1 MTTDSWIATTA
12 LLVSA
17 ISLVLSYVVFRRDN
31 TLRNTQI
38 RTELLTK
45 TVSLKFEYEKLLKE
59 INRALKY
66 ANHASADLRND
77 LETER
82 NHVKEFLA
90 LTETHYKDLVDW
102 DRKKFSSESLE
113 KMRHHIESLLM
124 RTKQDKANYHSL
136 NEELRLVTTS
146 LGIDIET

>member
-12 LLVSA
+12 LLVSVV
-17 ISLVLSYVVFRRDN
+17 SLVLSYIVFRRDN

-45 TVSLKFEYEKLLKE
+45 TVSLKFEYERLLKE
-59 INRALKY
+59 RNPALKY

-82 NHVKEFLA
+82 TQVKKFLA
-90 LTETHYKDLVDW
+90 LTEAHYSDLIDW
-102 DRKKFSSESLE
+102 DQNKVR
-113 KMRHHIESLLM
+113 
-124 RTKQDKANYHSL
+124 
-136 NEELRLVTTS
+136 LRIAGEDTPS
-146 LGIDIET
+146 Y